1 MQIKTSLWVHFVCLF
16 WRDEAR
22 VYTLL
27 WNSKAVM
34 TLWWRIMDE
43 QTVNTGGSPE
53 TVFQQFDPQLMFCRQ
68 EGKPLVLSFS
78 GCHSDDEAVLKWSR
92 EKDEVSC
99 LSSHTFYEA
108 EWAVFQFD
116 STGDRRVYT
125 VLHWGQEGLHTQY
138 STGDRRVYTILHWG
152 QEGLHYTPL
161 GTGGFTQYS
170 TGYRRVYTIL
180 HWGQEGLHNTPLGTR
195 CCTQYSATQQIQ
207 PAFGVG
213 QPAGSLHQK
222 FWYMSFTKWE
232 IQSFISLWADELSI
246 KQ

>member
-1 MQIKTSLWVHFVCLF
+1 
-16 WRDEAR
+16 
-22 VYTLL
+22 
-27 WNSKAVM
+27 
-34 TLWWRIMDE
+34 MDE

-125 VLHWGQEGLHTQY
+125 
-138 STGDRRVYTILHWG
+138 ILHWG

-222 FWYMSFTKWE
+222 F
-232 IQSFISLWADELSI
+232 
-246 KQ
+246 